1 VPVLP
6 IGRDGWPSRPHEFG
20 KAAVRWA
27 SGPYRRLALR
37 SGRDYFSPVK
47 FLAILLASLSL
58 QAPAWACAGCRV
70 ISEDLEDTTVMAG
83 FAFSWGVVA
92 MLVFLFALCSGLGW
106 FVMKTIKAVDANHSS
121 VG

>member
-1 VPVLP
+1 M
-6 IGRDGWPSRPHEFG
+6 
-20 KAAVRWA
+20 
-27 SGPYRRLALR
+27 
-37 SGRDYFSPVK
+37 K
-47 FLAILLASLSL
+47 FLAILFASLSL

-92 MLVFLFALCSGLGW
+92 MLAFLFALCSGLGW
-106 FVMKTIKAVDANHSS
+106 FVMKTIKAVDENHSS